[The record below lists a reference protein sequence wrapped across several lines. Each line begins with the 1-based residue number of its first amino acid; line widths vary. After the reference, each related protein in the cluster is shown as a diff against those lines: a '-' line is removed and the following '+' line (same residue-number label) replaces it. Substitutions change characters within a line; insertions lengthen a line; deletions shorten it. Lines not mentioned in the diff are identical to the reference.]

1 MCLVT
6 SKVPRLIVSNNMNNF
21 VAGPEFDMK
30 RNERKRF
37 ARLSYVGGTI
47 SLTLRFFMSM
57 LLPLSHLNVAVG
69 PPHVMI

>member
-1 MCLVT
+1 VLGYI
-6 SKVPRLIVSNNMNNF
+6 KAPRLIVSNNLNSF
-21 VAGPEFDMK
+21 VAGPKTEMK

-37 ARLSYVGGTI
+37 ARFFYVGGTI

>member
-1 MCLVT
+1 MLGYIKSPKINCF
-6 SKVPRLIVSNNMNNF
+6 KQHEYFI
-21 VAGPEFDMK
+21 AGPEFDMK